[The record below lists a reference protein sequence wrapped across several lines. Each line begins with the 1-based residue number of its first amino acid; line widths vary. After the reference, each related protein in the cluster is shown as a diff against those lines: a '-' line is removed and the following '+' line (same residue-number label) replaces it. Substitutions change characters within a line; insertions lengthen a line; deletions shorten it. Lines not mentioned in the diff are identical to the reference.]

1 MLKYLT
7 MIQDRKKVMNPNML
21 QAIAKQFEAAY
32 IQNGGLFLAMRYDA
46 KTDYFVL
53 DTEYDEL
60 RRKDFESMAKE
71 VNAAYGGYKLA
82 LVVQA
87 AQSIAQ

>member
-32 IQNGGLFLAMRYDA
+32 IQNGGLFLANMTLKQTILYWIQ
-46 KTDYFVL
+46 
-53 DTEYDEL
+53 
-60 RRKDFESMAKE
+60 SMT
-71 VNAAYGGYKLA
+71 
-82 LVVQA
+82 
-87 AQSIAQ
+87 S

>member
-1 MLKYLT
+1 
-7 MIQDRKKVMNPNML
+7 MNPNML
-21 QAIAKQFEAAY
+21 LAIAEQFEAAY
-32 IQNGGLFLAMRYDA
+32 IQNGGLFLAMRYDPQR
-46 KTDYFVL
+46 DYFVL
-53 DTEYDEL
+53 DTKYGEL
-60 RRKDFESMAKE
+60 SRKDFEEMAKE

>member
-1 MLKYLT
+1 
-7 MIQDRKKVMNPNML
+7 
-21 QAIAKQFEAAY
+21 
-32 IQNGGLFLAMRYDA
+32 MRYDA
-46 KTDYFVL
+46 KTDYFVM
-53 DTEYDEL
+53 DTEYGGL